1 MDSLLLFSVSYNYSP
16 IGGLLIDGISTN
28 KSARLFRYDVT
39 SLSILIALENFVV
52 LIPVARRGK

>member
-1 MDSLLLFSVSYNYSP
+1 MAFPP
-16 IGGLLIDGISTN
+16 I